1 MFIQIWG
8 NRINFKLHFRISMK
22 NRKKKKKTHLENSKQ
37 CVKRS
42 IDFDFRGKGR
52 EYKKLYVIENYKIW
66 FNILK
71 FSLHSL
77 NLVKKLDIYLIVY
90 WKNSFGYW
98 LFIERNFINDAI
110 YLVNNEQ
117 EGLCLSCIV
126 RFFRISYLQ
135 KFS

>member
-42 IDFDFRGKGR
+42 IDFDFRGKWR

-117 EGLCLSCIV
+117 EGLCLSCVV
-126 RFFRISYLQ
+126 RYFQISCLQ